1 MPTNDKTTA
10 ATSRRLSSIGQYV
23 ARAVGVAKVA
33 PSQHIAAELPVI
45 CTPNTG
51 SVVRDGMDG
60 VIVPAGDA
68 DAVTSALA
76 RLADSHEMRRVM
88 AQNARQRADGFD
100 LTAYGDRLI
109 DAMGFTAPGDP
120 A

>member
-1 MPTNDKTTA
+1 M
-10 ATSRRLSSIGQYV
+10 
-23 ARAVGVAKVA
+23 
-33 PSQHIAAELPVI
+33 I